1 MKLKIA
7 LITLISFLFVNC
19 KNDTTTSNKTNQLIS
34 KSNDFKSFIKK
45 FKVLTL
51 PLIINPMEIQDV
63 ENLTPLTKSD
73 FRFIN
78 IHDIEPDLDKI
89 YPYGILSDT
98 LETYKIIYL
107 FPSEIYLP
115 RIATYKKN
123 GEKISD
129 ENLSVGDCGSDCG
142 FTCKETIKIYKD
154 LKIYSV
160 DSIQSAECDSLG
172 PKESTLR
179 KYIHFKNGSINK
191 KGKVNISQIIEQNE

>member
-7 LITLISFLFVNC
+7 LIILISFLFVNC
-19 KNDTTTSNKTNQLIS
+19 KNETTTSNKKKQIIS
-34 KSNDFKSFIKK
+34 KSNDFKIFIKK

-63 ENLTPLTKSD
+63 ESLSPLTKSD
-73 FRFIN
+73 FRFIDM
-78 IHDIEPDLDKI
+78 HDIEPDLDKV
-89 YPYGILSDT
+89 YAYGILSDT
-98 LETYKIIYL
+98 IETYKIIYL

-115 RIATYKKN
+115 IIATYNKN
-123 GEKISD
+123 GGKISE

-142 FTCKETIKIYKD
+142 FTCRESIKIYTD

-179 KYIHFKNGSINK
+179 KYIHFKKGSINK
-191 KGKVNISQIIEQNE
+191 KGEINISQIVEQNE